1 MPQKKKETM
10 TAIQTFVNDF
20 YLQYKITPSLREIA
34 QGVGIG
40 KTTAYRYLHTMHE
53 TGMLQYDGKEGV
65 STAFIEKVRFDSTM
79 IAVLGRIACGAP
91 TFAQEDVEMYV
102 ELPTALLGEG
112 KFFFLRAKGDSMINA
127 DIYDGDLVLI
137 RQQNTAEE
145 GDIVVALLEDDA
157 TLKTYYRD
165 EQRQCIRLHPENE
178 TYQDIYAKNV
188 QIQGVAVKI
197 LKDIRRN

>member
-1 MPQKKKETM
+1 
-10 TAIQTFVNDF
+10 
-20 YLQYKITPSLREIA
+20 
-34 QGVGIG
+34 
-40 KTTAYRYLHTMHE
+40 
-53 TGMLQYDGKEGV
+53 
-65 STAFIEKVRFDSTM
+65 
-79 IAVLGRIACGAP
+79 
-91 TFAQEDVEMYV
+91 
-102 ELPTALLGEG
+102 
-112 KFFFLRAKGDSMINA
+112 MINA

-178 TYQDIYAKNV
+178 AYPDIYAKNV

>member
-65 STAFIEKVRFDSTM
+65 STAFIEKARFDSTM
-79 IAVLGRIACGAP
+79 IAVLGRIANSAFGRR
-91 TFAQEDVEMYV
+91 EIV
-102 ELPTALLGEG
+102 LLT
-112 KFFFLRAKGDSMINA
+112 S
-127 DIYDGDLVLI
+127 
-137 RQQNTAEE
+137 
-145 GDIVVALLEDDA
+145 
-157 TLKTYYRD
+157 
-165 EQRQCIRLHPENE
+165 QRRFHDKCRYL
-178 TYQDIYAKNV
+178 
-188 QIQGVAVKI
+188 
-197 LKDIRRN
+197 